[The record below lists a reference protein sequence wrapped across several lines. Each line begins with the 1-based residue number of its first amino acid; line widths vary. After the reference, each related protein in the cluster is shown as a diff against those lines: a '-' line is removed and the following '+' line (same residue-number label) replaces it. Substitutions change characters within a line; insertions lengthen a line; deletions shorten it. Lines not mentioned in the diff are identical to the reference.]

1 MITPLARFAVR
12 RPVVVL
18 IGWAVVVLVLAV
30 AGRGVE
36 DKLLPTQLLVEG
48 TESDRWADV
57 RKGHFG
63 EDAGVL
69 LRGPAAAI
77 DRQGPKLARD
87 LAARE
92 NTRALS
98 PWTGGGDP
106 DELRPSPR
114 EVLIVL
120 DLEIPP
126 GETQSTIVPP
136 LERFIADRVEPP
148 LEAHL
153 SGNAPL
159 GRDINDATTESIHA
173 AERITFPVLII
184 VLLLVFRTPIAAAI
198 PLVIA
203 LGTTQAGFG
212 VLALLTEVADL
223 DAIALS
229 LASMIGLALG
239 VDYSLLIVTRFREGL
254 ADGLQPRQAASL
266 AANTAGR
273 TAIFAGVVL
282 VAIMLV
288 SFFLSPGTVLLS
300 SAVGAIVVTLLSMAG
315 AALVAPSAVTLL
327 GHRVNKWQIGGAPPA
342 PDQAGVFPRLARR
355 VGSRPAL
362 AAASVLAALLLVA
375 APVTAIETMPPDP
388 RQLPEDAQGLEDFQR
403 VRDAGFGPNIDI
415 VLRTPTGAVTDPK
428 RLRQI
433 ERLERR
439 LARLPNAKTVVGPGT
454 IGEQTKEL
462 RDAPD
467 AIKRGK
473 RQLRKGERDLA
484 RLESGLGDATDGV
497 SQLRDGLLAGA
508 AAASQLANGSEQARQ
523 GAGELASGAERAD
536 NGAEQI
542 AAGTQRASRGT
553 GSLLEGLDDAYDG
566 AGRLADGATEAR
578 QGSER
583 LETGSAT
590 LRDGLRGELAPGADR
605 LAANLRQ
612 GQVGLNA
619 LRLPAAATEDQL
631 RRARDTL
638 NQMTVGKTDPLYAQ
652 ALQQVDTALAAA
664 TGSAPTGGGPVTPYP
679 GLSASLERA
688 AADAGTAADG
698 ADQLAAGARE
708 AADGADRLNSGANEL
723 TTGLRRLERGA
734 NELQSGLGT
743 ARDEVARSAS
753 GFDRLASGAS
763 ALARGVDDLS
773 DGASQLEGGL
783 GQIADGNAQLA
794 AELQAGFGQSGELE
808 SGLADATNEVGGT
821 RRDLVGRRGPFKGLK
836 SLEQLEKESP
846 RFFDSGYV
854 VVAALDG
861 ARAVD
866 RESSLFLVDTDTGAD
881 VGRVQV
887 LPSVPPND
895 PRTARLIDDV
905 REVTGEF
912 EDNTGMTAATGGSAG
927 QLVDYDRVTAGRIP
941 WLVLC
946 ISLVTYLLL
955 VPILR
960 SLVLPALAV
969 ALNLVTVAAGFGI
982 LTLLFV
988 GDDPLLG
995 GAGALDVISVAG
1007 IFSITFA
1014 LSIDYQVFLL
1024 TRMREEFVRTQ
1035 SGEQAIEF
1043 GLAKTARVVTGA
1055 AAIMVAVFL
1064 AFAMADFTIIK
1075 QFGIGLA
1082 AAVLIDAT
1090 IVRLVLLP
1098 ALMRMLGDR
1107 AWWIPTWLDDHLP
1120 VLDVEGSQFERE
1132 VGSLARA

>member
-1 MITPLARFAVR
+1 M
-12 RPVVVL
+12 VVL
-18 IGWAVVVLVLAV
+18 VGWALVVLVLAGI
-30 AGRGVE
+30 GRGVE
-36 DKLLPTQLLVEG
+36 DKLLPTQLLIEG
-48 TESDRWADV
+48 TETDRWADV
-57 RKGHFG
+57 RDGHFG

-69 LRGPAAAI
+69 LRGPAREI
-77 DRQGPKLARD
+77 DRQGPRIARALAN
-87 LAARE
+87 RE

-98 PWTGGGDP
+98 PWTGGGDAR
-106 DELRPSPR
+106 DLRPSPG

-120 DLEIPP
+120 DLEIPE
-126 GETQSTIVPP
+126 GETQSTIIPP
-136 LERFIADRVEPP
+136 LERFVGERVNPP

-159 GRDINDATTESIHA
+159 GRDINDATTDSIHT

-239 VDYSLLIVTRFREGL
+239 VDYSLLIVTRFREAL
-254 ADGLQPRQAASL
+254 EDGLQPRQAASL

-300 SAVGAIVVTLLSMAG
+300 SAVGAIVVTLLSMVG
-315 AALVAPSAVTLL
+315 AALVAPAAVTLL
-327 GHRVNKWQIGGAPPA
+327 GHRVNKWQIGGGAAAPVGG
-342 PDQAGVFPRLARR
+342 GVFAGLVRR
-355 VGSRPAL
+355 ISRRPAL
-362 AAASVLAALLLVA
+362 AAASVMAALLLVA
-375 APVTAIETMPPDP
+375 APVMAIETMPPDP
-388 RQLPEDAQGLEDFQR
+388 RQLPEDSQGLEDFER
-403 VRDAGFGPNIDI
+403 VRDAGFGPNVDI
-415 VLRTPTGAVTDPK
+415 ALRTPTGSIADPR

-433 ERLERR
+433 ERLEQR
-439 LARLPNAKTVVGPGT
+439 LARLPNVKTVVGPAS
-454 IGEQTKEL
+454 IGEQTKEI

-473 RQLRKGERDLA
+473 RNLRRGERDLA
-484 RLESGLGDATDGV
+484 RLERGLGDATGGV
-497 SQLRDGLLAGA
+497 SQLREGLLAGGN
-508 AAASQLANGSEQARQ
+508 AASQLADGSERARQ
-523 GAGELASGAERAD
+523 GAGELAGGAERAD
-536 NGAEQI
+536 QGAEQL
-542 AAGTQRASRGT
+542 AEGSQRAST
-553 GSLLEGLDDAYDG
+553 GANSLLAGLEDAEQG
-566 AGRLADGATEAR
+566 AGQLSDGATDAR

-583 LETGSAT
+583 LASGSAT
-590 LRDGLRGELAPGADR
+590 LRDGLRGDLAPGADR

-612 GQVGLNA
+612 GQVGLSA
-619 LRLPAAATEDQL
+619 LRLPAQATEDQL
-631 RRARDTL
+631 RRARETL
-638 NQMTVGKTDPLYAQ
+638 SQMTVGQTDPLYAQ

-698 ADQLAAGARE
+698 ADTLAAGARQ
-708 AADGADRLNSGANEL
+708 AAGGADQLNTGANDL
-723 TTGLRRLERGA
+723 TAGLRDLERGA
-734 NELQSGLGT
+734 RRLESGLGR
-743 ARDEVARSAS
+743 ARQEVEAS
-753 GFDRLASGAS
+753 STGFDRLASGAN

-773 DGASQLEGGL
+773 SGANQLEGGL
-783 GQIADGNAQLA
+783 GQLAEGNSRLA
-794 AELQAGFGQSGELE
+794 AELQAGFAQSGELE
-808 SGLADATNEVGGT
+808 SGLAGAAGEVGHT
-821 RRDLVGRRGPFKGLK
+821 RRMLVKRRGPFRGLK
-836 SLEQLEKESP
+836 SLDQLERESP
-846 RFFDSGYV
+846 GFFRSGYV
-854 VVAALDG
+854 VIAALDG

-866 RESSLFLVDTDTGAD
+866 RESSLFLIDTDTGGD
-881 VGRVQV
+881 VGRIQV

-895 PRTARLIDDV
+895 PRTAKLIDDV
-905 REVTGEF
+905 RDHAGDF
-912 EDNTGMTAATGGSAG
+912 QGDTGMTAATGGSAG
-927 QLVDYDRVTAGRIP
+927 QLVDYDRVTAARIP
-941 WLVLC
+941 WLILC

-960 SLVLPALAV
+960 SLVLPAVAV
-969 ALNLVTVAAGFGI
+969 ALNLVTVAAGFGV

-988 GDDPLLG
+988 GDHPLLG

-1024 TRMREEFVRTQ
+1024 TRMREEYVRTQ
-1035 SGEQAIEF
+1035 SNDDAIDF
-1043 GLAKTARVVTGA
+1043 GIAKTARVVTGA

-1064 AFAMADFTIIK
+1064 AFALADFTIIK

-1082 AAVLIDAT
+1082 TAVLIDAT

-1098 ALMRMLGDR
+1098 AIMRLLGER
-1107 AWWIPTWLDDHLP
+1107 AWWMPQWLDDKLP
-1120 VLDVEGSQFERE
+1120 VLDVEGSSFEHELR
-1132 VGSLARA
+1132 GMSRA